1 MYIIKINKI
10 KGCDI
15 IMIITAVEFKTNFEK
30 YLSMIAK
37 EDIFI
42 TQNGKTIAKVSNPH
56 ISAVESISG
65 ILSGL
70 LPENFDRKNLREE
83 RISEYETND

>member
-1 MYIIKINKI
+1 MLVT
-10 KGCDI
+10 D
-15 IMIITAVEFKTNFEK
+15 VEFKANFEK
-30 YLSMIAK
+30 YIPIIVK

-65 ILSGL
+65 ILSNI

-83 RISEYETND
+83 RISKYETND

>member
-1 MYIIKINKI
+1 MLVT
-10 KGCDI
+10 D
-15 IMIITAVEFKTNFEK
+15 VEFKTNFEK
-30 YLSMIAK
+30 YIPIIAK

-65 ILSGL
+65 ILSGF

-83 RISEYETND
+83 RTSKYETND